1 MSAQYKVIS
10 GSSEGLY
17 KEKGSKF
24 ICYLRPAKTREQASQ
39 VLNDIKALHPKGR
52 HHCYAFVIGKSYE
65 LEMSNDDGEP
75 SGSAGKPILG
85 QLKSHG
91 ITNCI
96 AIVVRYFGGTKL
108 GIPGLINAYKTST
121 REAIEQ
127 SVIVEKIICQHLHIQ
142 TDYSQ
147 MGHLLNT
154 IKRLDFN
161 IIDKSFLDDVKLVL
175 EISIDNIEEDYR
187 KLKAA
192 LLGLDHKEY
201 DGSFDPEGF
210 VFDIKDED

>member
-1 MSAQYKVIS
+1 MAAKYKVIS
-10 GSSEGLY
+10 AASEGLY

-24 ICYLRPAKTREQASQ
+24 ICYLRPSNSREMANQ
-39 VLNDIKALHPKGR
+39 VLSDIKTLHPKGR
-52 HHCYAFVIGKSYE
+52 HHCYAFIIGKSYE
-65 LEMSNDDGEP
+65 LEISNDDGEP

-85 QLKSHG
+85 QLKSFG

-121 REAIEQ
+121 KEAIEQ
-127 SVIVEKIICQHLHIQ
+127 TTIIEKTICQHLHIQ
-142 TDYSQ
+142 TDYGQ
-147 MGHLLNT
+147 MGQLLNA
-154 IKRLDFN
+154 IKRLDLN
-161 IIDKSFLDDVKLVL
+161 ILEKNFDNDVNLVL
-175 EISIDNIEEDYR
+175 ELAIDSIDEDFR

-201 DGSFDPEGF
+201 DGSFDPENF
-210 VFDIKDED
+210 TFNIVDED